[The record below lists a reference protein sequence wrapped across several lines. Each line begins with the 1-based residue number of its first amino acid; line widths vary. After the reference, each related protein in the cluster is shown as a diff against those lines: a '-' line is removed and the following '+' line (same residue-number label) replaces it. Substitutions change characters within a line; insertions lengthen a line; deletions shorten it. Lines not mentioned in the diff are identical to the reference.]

1 MPTLCVWFG
10 ASGGRVCGFA
20 ELATSWPCVLRSSQ
34 MSPTDPT
41 PAAAQV
47 RVPAFVIGT
56 VTRCSAPVST
66 AMAVFDTW

>member
-1 MPTLCVWFG
+1 
-10 ASGGRVCGFA
+10 
-20 ELATSWPCVLRSSQ
+20 